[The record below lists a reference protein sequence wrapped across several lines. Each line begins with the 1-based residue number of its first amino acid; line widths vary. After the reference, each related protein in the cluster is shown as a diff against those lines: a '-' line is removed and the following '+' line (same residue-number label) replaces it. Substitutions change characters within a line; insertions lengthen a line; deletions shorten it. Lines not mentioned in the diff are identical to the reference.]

1 MIGKGLFTLTQLLVF
16 PRMLFNKTR
25 KYSCSKMMKGI
36 WESHAFF
43 LYHSTKIRSS
53 PVETGRKLNV
63 LCSFNLRPVS
73 TGSRGVLKNSC
84 SKRSEEYSQN
94 FQENTSNCTHIF

>member
-1 MIGKGLFTLTQLLVF
+1 MIGKELFTLSQLLIF
-16 PRMLFNKTR
+16 PRMLFNKIR
-25 KYSCSKMMKGI
+25 KYSCNKMMKGI

-43 LYHSTKIRSS
+43 VYHSTKIRSS

>member
-1 MIGKGLFTLTQLLVF
+1 MIGKELFTLSQLLIF
-16 PRMLFNKTR
+16 PRMLFNKIR
-25 KYSCSKMMKGI
+25 KYSCNKMMKGI

-43 LYHSTKIRSS
+43 VYHSTKIRSS

-94 FQENTSNCTHIF
+94 FQENTNNCTHIF